1 MQNSSLETV
10 KNSANILKWIH
21 TQPLK
26 AICHSIIFELPNGVC
41 IERESFRMFCKLN
54 KNYINQNDLFDMEIN
69 QMAFKPHPTV
79 PLIFFLF

>member
-1 MQNSSLETV
+1 MYEYSIIVCVVMLFASHLSNMQNSSLETD

-41 IERESFRMFCKLN
+41 IEVISHVSQAKQEL
-54 KNYINQNDLFDMEIN
+54 Y
-69 QMAFKPHPTV
+69 
-79 PLIFFLF
+79 